1 MAIYL
6 DHAATTPLLP
16 SALSAYVSALGVV
29 GNPSSIHSQGQQAKR
44 MLEESREVVAASL
57 GADPVEVVFTS
68 GGTESI
74 NLGVKGLYWKRQQ
87 GAAAGGAGGATG
99 ARAGGGAGGA
109 GAGGGAGAEG
119 GAAGAGAGA
128 AGVSGAGGSMPRR
141 PRVLVPGGE
150 HHATNDAVEWL
161 AQYEGAVIEWLPVDS
176 VGRLHP
182 EVLEAALARGSGGAA
197 VGSNA
202 AGGGVSVT
210 GAANV
215 AGAVDGGSAVSGAGA
230 VDGGSAVS
238 EAGAVDDVTA
248 ASGTGAAD
256 DVALVSFLWANNEVG
271 TIQPVAELAAVA
283 AKYGVPVHVDAVSAY
298 GYVPIDF
305 HAIGVAA
312 LSVSAHKIGGPVG
325 VGALLLSRTADVVP
339 LIHGG
344 GQQRGRSGTQDVA
357 GAVAFAAA
365 AQNAVSTLPTFAPA
379 LEELRD
385 RLVSGIRS
393 AVPTAVLRGDPSPEG
408 RLPGNA
414 HFTFEGC
421 EGDSLLF
428 LLDVAGFSVSTGSA
442 CQAGVPEVSHV
453 LVAMGVPELEA
464 RGALRFTLGHG
475 TTAAEVDALVAALPA
490 AVARATKA
498 GFADRAV
505 A

>member
-1 MAIYL
+1 MKTGDVLTAMAIYL
-6 DHAATTPLLP
+6 DHAATTPMLP
-16 SALSAYVSALGVV
+16 SALAAYVSALSVV

-44 MLEESREVVAASL
+44 MLEESREAVAESL

-74 NLGVKGLYWKRQQ
+74 NLGIKGLYWQRQ
-87 GAAAGGAGGATG
+87 
-99 ARAGGGAGGA
+99 
-109 GAGGGAGAEG
+109 G
-119 GAAGAGAGA
+119 GAAT
-128 AGVSGAGGSMPRR
+128 PRR

-176 VGRLHP
+176 LGRLSP
-182 EVLEAALARGSGGAA
+182 AVLEAALARKADPDRADDTGERSGAA
-197 VGSNA
+197 AQAVGLGRA
-202 AGGGVSVT
+202 AGQV
-210 GAANV
+210 
-215 AGAVDGGSAVSGAGA
+215 GAGR
-230 VDGGSAVS
+230 
-238 EAGAVDDVTA
+238 A
-248 ASGTGAAD
+248 ADRAAAAD

-298 GYVPIDF
+298 GYLPIDF

-325 VGALLLSRTADVVP
+325 VGALLLARTAEVVP

-365 AQNAVSTLPTFAPA
+365 ATSAVSTMPSFVAELGG
-379 LEELRD
+379 LRD
-385 RLVSGIRS
+385 RLVSGIHS
-393 AVPTAVLRGDPSPEG
+393 AVPTAVLRGDPAPDA
-408 RLPGNA
+408 RLAGNA
-414 HFTFEGC
+414 HFTFAGC

-453 LVAMGVPELEA
+453 LTAMGVPELEA

-490 AVARATKA
+490 AVTRASKA

-505 A
+505 V